1 MRGARDHAPQPLL
14 VLDDVSLC
22 LWRGDSGVQ
31 VLDGVSLDL
40 HAGEL
45 GGVHADR
52 NAGKTTLARV
62 AVGAILPDSGTV
74 RFAGSVLD
82 ERARTA
88 RGGALHS
95 DVALATRTGPRIADI
110 SVRDWIATTLLM
122 TCGWREARGRA
133 SRALMDVGASDAA
146 RHPWSQV
153 SDSERALA
161 SIAHGLARRPRLLVV
176 DDPIA
181 GLGAVRRAEVMQL
194 LRQITDTGTAVLITA
209 AELSDFKGI
218 DRIWSLS
225 GGRLNG
231 APPRPQANVV
241 ELRRTGGSTRSG
253 A

>member
-1 MRGARDHAPQPLL
+1 MRGARDPAAQSLL
-14 VLDDVSLC
+14 VLDHVSLC
-22 LWRGDSGVQ
+22 LWRGDSGIH
-31 VLDGVSLDL
+31 VLEGVSLDL
-40 HAGEL
+40 DAGEL

-62 AVGAILPDSGTV
+62 VVGAVLPDAGTV
-74 RFAGSVLD
+74 RLAGSVLD
-82 ERARTA
+82 DRARTTRA
-88 RGGALHS
+88 GALHS

-122 TCGWREARGRA
+122 TCGWREARTRA
-133 SRALMDVGASDAA
+133 YRALMEVGATGAA
-146 RHPWSQV
+146 HHPWSQV

-161 SIAHGLARRPRLLVV
+161 AIAHGLARRPRLLVV

-194 LRQITDTGTAVLITA
+194 LRQIADTGTAVLITA

-225 GGRLNG
+225 GGRLTG
-231 APPRPQANVV
+231 SPQRPQANVV
-241 ELRRTGGSTRSG
+241 ELRSAGGRNRPG